1 MINIIPFGEVI
12 EERFN
17 ISKEHRLVEMCA
29 GIWRMSKRARD
40 NYDPISFIKFLQGK
54 VDKPDRIKKQGQP
67 QTGFKQDKEQ
77 IIDSLLML

>member
-1 MINIIPFGEVI
+1 MLEIIPFGSVV

-17 ISKEHRLVEMCA
+17 TSKQHNLVEMCA
-29 GIWRMSKRARD
+29 GIWRMSSRARE

-54 VDKPDRIKKQGQP
+54 VDKPDRIKKQEQP

>member
-1 MINIIPFGEVI
+1 MVEVIPFGEVI

-17 ISKEHRLVEMCA
+17 TSKEHSLVEMCA
-29 GIWRMSKRARD
+29 GIWRMSSRARE

-54 VDKPDRIKKQGQP
+54 VDKPDRIKKQELV
-67 QTGFKQDKEQ
+67 QTDFKESKEQ

>member
-1 MINIIPFGEVI
+1 MHIIPFGEVI

-29 GIWRMSKRARD
+29 GIWRMSSRAKE

-54 VDKPDRIKKQGQP
+54 VDKPDRIKKQGQN
-67 QTGFKQDKEQ
+67 QTAFKQSKEQ